1 MLVLSKPASLT
12 FYSQTSAILHWM
24 STTVKTLDHFAWL
37 GGWRTTM
44 ENTFWCVTFCLLIYS
59 FYNNHITS
67 ILFSIFVVVFWER
80 GTMTISFTCSEKVS
94 SDVVSSHLIRDLLN
108 VLIFVLGVTNSHI
121 SVNMLHYSVAVRQ
134 RVEKKMHTTFT
145 RRWLRQETGQRWWSN
160 LKFFYLFIYFGGRGP
175 FRGGRSIMSQ
185 NYLTVRRT
193 DSDRL
198 QSLSYRLP
206 SHL

>member
-1 MLVLSKPASLT
+1 
-12 FYSQTSAILHWM
+12 
-24 STTVKTLDHFAWL
+24 
-37 GGWRTTM
+37 
-44 ENTFWCVTFCLLIYS
+44 
-59 FYNNHITS
+59 
-67 ILFSIFVVVFWER
+67 
-80 GTMTISFTCSEKVS
+80 MTISFTCSEKVS

-121 SVNMLHYSVAVRQ
+121 SVNMLHYSVAVRP
-134 RVEKKMHTTFT
+134 RVGKNAYYIYQTLVKAGDGTKMVKQSYIF
-145 RRWLRQETGQRWWSN
+145 L
-160 LKFFYLFIYFGGRGP
+160 FFFYFGGGVHL
-175 FRGGRSIMSQ
+175 GVGRSIMSQ